1 MNNLN
6 YILCIFNIMSDNAN
20 NIANKDLNN
29 NIEGASSMA
38 LTKEM
43 LKKLDPIEEAS
54 KQAETIDSPRIRERS
69 AGPPKIPRLNLA
81 AVENIHP
88 FLHKHAY

>member
-1 MNNLN
+1 
-6 YILCIFNIMSDNAN
+6 MSDNEK

-29 NIEGASSMA
+29 NNEGALSMA

>member
-6 YILCIFNIMSDNAN
+6 YILCIFNIMSDNS
-20 NIANKDLNN
+20 ANKDL
-29 NIEGASSMA
+29 EASSTA

-54 KQAETIDSPRIRERS
+54 KQAETIDSPRLRERS

-88 FLHKHAY
+88 FLHKHH

>member
-29 NIEGASSMA
+29 NNEGALSMA

-88 FLHKHAY
+88 FLHKNAY

>member
-1 MNNLN
+1 
-6 YILCIFNIMSDNAN
+6 
-20 NIANKDLNN
+20 
-29 NIEGASSMA
+29 
-38 LTKEM
+38 M

-88 FLHKHAY
+88 FLNKHAYQTQSLKKLRQQDVDKMEEMRKQLEKGKLYRDS

>member
-6 YILCIFNIMSDNAN
+6 YILCIFNIMSDNEN

-29 NIEGASSMA
+29 NIESASSMA

>member
-1 MNNLN
+1 
-6 YILCIFNIMSDNAN
+6 MSDNEN

-29 NIEGASSMA
+29 NIESASSMA

>member
-1 MNNLN
+1 
-6 YILCIFNIMSDNAN
+6 
-20 NIANKDLNN
+20 
-29 NIEGASSMA
+29 
-38 LTKEM
+38 M